1 MENPQNNIATSIEFV
16 SACLRSADLGGSRG
30 RLDMFADRLLK
41 ASSEP
46 TLIKAMEHLFRAARV
61 SVDEINPQ
69 LVSRVVAL
77 ANTDCGTRILRWWRE
92 QAKLVTM
99 IAATKDEAARN
110 EALAEITLPESK
122 AGGKAVARGPFRIT
136 LTAKCE
142 TALAHGADG
151 KAGNATLFRRQRV
164 LTTEG
169 LTLDLPYYSG
179 NAVRGQ
185 MRDLLADHL
194 LTSIGMAPSRN
205 SPPIALWFFYALY
218 SGGALEEKSEATKAI
233 QGRMGDNGATRA
245 QGIREFRE
253 MLPALSLLGTA
264 LGNRVLPGRMQVG
277 DLRPDCFEWNTGS
290 QTPVAELMTWE
301 YLTRREDLESHDEHH
316 GMIANTEVLRAG
328 AQLVGGIDTDGAIRD
343 VEDSALALGLTLLK
357 QRGMLGAENRRGI
370 GKVRIDFT
378 GSADPAL
385 YLDHL
390 ATNKESIVSY
400 LRDVGALS
408 S

>member
-1 MENPQNNIATSIEFV
+1 MERIESDVTTSIEFV

-46 TLIKAMEHLFRAARV
+46 TLMKAMEHLFRSARV
-61 SVDEINPQ
+61 SADEISPQ
-69 LVSRVVAL
+69 LVSRVATI
-77 ANTDCGTRILRWWRE
+77 ANTDIGARILRWWRE
-92 QAKLVTM
+92 SAKLVTM

-110 EALAEITLPESK
+110 EALAEIALPSSA
-122 AGGKAVARGPFRIT
+122 AGGRAVSRGPFRIA
-136 LTAKCE
+136 LTARCE

-169 LTLDLPYYSG
+169 STLDLPYYSG

-194 LTSIGMAPSRN
+194 LTALGMSPSRN

-264 LGNRVLPGRMQVG
+264 LGNRVLPGRMQVA
-277 DLRPDCFEWNTGS
+277 DLRPDCYEWNTGS
-290 QTPVAELMTWE
+290 QIPVAELLTWE

-328 AQLVGGIDTDGAIRD
+328 ASLVGGIDTDGAIRD
-343 VEDSALALGLTLLK
+343 VEDSALALGLELLRK
-357 QRGMLGAENRRGI
+357 RGMLGAENRRGL
-370 GKVRIDFT
+370 GKVQLEIA
-378 GSADPAL
+378 GCANPAP
-385 YLDHL
+385 YLEHL
-390 ATNKESIVSY
+390 ATNKEAILSY
-400 LRDVGALS
+400 LRDVGAMT
-408 S
+408 